1 MKKLFRISAVIL
13 LTILIHSCKEES
25 SLPRITTTDVT
36 IISYT
41 SVTTGGIVTYDGG
54 ASIIS
59 RGVCWGTSENPT
71 TTDNKTS
78 DGTGTGT
85 FTSSLDDLSGDN
97 TYYAKA
103 YATNIIGTAYGKEIT
118 INLLNIN
125 QELEV
130 KDIEGNTYHSVKI
143 GAQVWMGE
151 NLKTTM
157 YNDGKS
163 IPLVSDGLI
172 WESLTTPA
180 YCNYDNNS
188 ISNKAK
194 YGSLYNWYTVNT
206 GKLCPKNWH
215 VPTDSEWKLMEIY
228 LMMDLYEVENIG
240 WRGTDQGDA
249 LKSDIG
255 WHLPDNGTNKSG
267 FSALPGGYIND
278 YGEFGFLEINGNW
291 WSSTELYEENAYY
304 RRLYFNEGKVGRYN
318 TYKTSGFSVRCIKN

>member
-1 MKKLFRISAVIL
+1 MCNNQSNSRTYLCSVYKLFTFFSIYPVKNNLILMKKLFRISAVIL

-143 GAQVWMGE
+143 
-151 NLKTTM
+151 
-157 YNDGKS
+157 
-163 IPLVSDGLI
+163 
-172 WESLTTPA
+172 
-180 YCNYDNNS
+180 
-188 ISNKAK
+188 
-194 YGSLYNWYTVNT
+194 
-206 GKLCPKNWH
+206 
-215 VPTDSEWKLMEIY
+215 
-228 LMMDLYEVENIG
+228 
-240 WRGTDQGDA
+240 
-249 LKSDIG
+249 
-255 WHLPDNGTNKSG
+255 
-267 FSALPGGYIND
+267 
-278 YGEFGFLEINGNW
+278 
-291 WSSTELYEENAYY
+291 
-304 RRLYFNEGKVGRYN
+304 
-318 TYKTSGFSVRCIKN
+318 